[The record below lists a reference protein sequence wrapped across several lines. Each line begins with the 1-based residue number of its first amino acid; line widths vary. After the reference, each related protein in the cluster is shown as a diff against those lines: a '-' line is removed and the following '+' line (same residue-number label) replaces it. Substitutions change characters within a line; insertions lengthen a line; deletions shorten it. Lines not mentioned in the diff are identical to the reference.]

1 MSAMV
6 PQHHLLG
13 RRREQAK
20 SGHTN
25 TLATT
30 TDISW
35 GGETAFLRRS
45 GKLDLDAAFK

>member
-13 RRREQAK
+13 ERREQAK

-25 TLATT
+25 ILANAA
-30 TDISW
+30 DIL
-35 GGETAFLRRS
+35 GEVQRRS
-45 GKLDLDAAFK
+45 FTGLESRKSTSRSS